1 MPVLTETV
9 KLGTYCQKVYTGE
22 VTTSPGEQPSLQ
34 ERKRMAVRNHIASV
48 GVALF
53 VEHGFDAVTTEQIA
67 RAADISPRSFFRYF
81 DTKEDVVLTGVA
93 EAGQRIA
100 SALRARPAQ
109 ETAWDALRLALRVLQ
124 DQPVYPPE
132 HLLAI
137 SRMLVQTPSLRAR
150 ELEKQQHWEDLL
162 LPHVVTRLPPHADGP
177 DAADA
182 RGSAIIG
189 AALACLNAVTT
200 AWVRADGIPDPLR
213 LLDDAI
219 ATVRS

>member
-1 MPVLTETV
+1 MPMLAYSVNS
-9 KLGTYCQKVYTGE
+9 GTCCQKFYAE
-22 VTTSPGEQPSLQ
+22 AVTTSREEQPSLH
-34 ERKRMAVRNHIASV
+34 ERKRTAARDHIASV

-67 RAADISPRSFFRYF
+67 HAAGVSRRSFFRYF
-81 DTKEDVVLTGVA
+81 DTKEDVVLNGVA
-93 EAGQRIA
+93 EAGRHIE

-109 ETAWDALRLALRVLQ
+109 ESAWDALRLALRVLL
-124 DQPVYPPE
+124 DKPVYPPE

-162 LPHVVTRLPPHADGP
+162 LPHIVARLPPHHDGP

-189 AALACLNAVTT
+189 AALACLHAATS
-200 AWVRADGIPDPLR
+200 AWVRAEGTPDPLR

-219 ATVRS
+219 AAVRS